1 LQKEIMS
8 QDKQTEHFYSEAK
21 AVMEPFTGA
30 APPPLRLCVC
40 VCVRAR
46 GVADGDGALDRQDRG
61 ARGTSF
67 FQCPF

>member
-40 VCVRAR
+40 VCARAR
-46 GVADGDGALDRQDRG
+46 
-61 ARGTSF
+61 
-67 FQCPF
+67 CC